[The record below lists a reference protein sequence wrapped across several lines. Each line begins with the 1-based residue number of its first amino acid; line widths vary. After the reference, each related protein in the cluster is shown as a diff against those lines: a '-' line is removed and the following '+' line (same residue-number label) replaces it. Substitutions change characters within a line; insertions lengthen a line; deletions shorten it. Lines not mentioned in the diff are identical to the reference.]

1 MEEFEIK
8 EIDAET
14 FVKMFVAVCYTH
26 EQRYFNVEHFLDFLA
41 HTNLTDCEIQ
51 NQIIAEINNLI
62 GKELEP
68 IETADENE
76 KYENLYFIT
85 KEIDFLNIIRD
96 NKEYLNELLKFFL
109 IFNNAESGYKTVDV
123 DFGFEFT
130 SEDKNKNR

>member
-14 FVKMFVAVCYTH
+14 FVRMYISVCYTH

-51 NQIIAEINNLI
+51 NQIIAAINNLI

-68 IETADENE
+68 VELDVDDDDN
-76 KYENLYFIT
+76 NLYFIT
-85 KEIDFLNIIRD
+85 NEIDYYNTILD
-96 NKEYLNELLKFFL
+96 NNEYLDEMLKFFL
-109 IFNNAESGYKTVDV
+109 IFNNTEAGYKTVNV
-123 DFGFEFT
+123 DFGFEFVP
-130 SEDKNKNR
+130 EDKNKNR